1 MQNLKIGYSYIQNSH
16 NYYNTKNMEKAIELA
31 KGIPTLAVCNNCDE
45 LIGFAINKL
54 NDYPLDFLE
63 FQGDT
68 LEVTKTDLSY
78 AEFGIIKDNTLISIS
93 SSAEGFFDLH
103 AVKSPM
109 SFNDNFPCI
118 VVPNYVREELIAT
131 LKGEW

>member
-1 MQNLKIGYSYIQNSH
+1 
-16 NYYNTKNMEKAIELA
+16 MEKAIELGKVA
-31 KGIPTLAVCNNCDE
+31 TLAVCNDCNE
-45 LIGFAINKL
+45 LIDFVINKL
-54 NDYPLDFLE
+54 DNYPLDFLE

-78 AEFGIIKDNTLISIS
+78 EEFGIIKGNTLVTIS

-109 SFNDNFPCI
+109 SFNNNFPCV
-118 VVPNYVREELIAT
+118 VVPDYVREELIAT

>member
-1 MQNLKIGYSYIQNSH
+1 
-16 NYYNTKNMEKAIELA
+16 MEKAIELGKVA
-31 KGIPTLAVCNNCDE
+31 TLEVCHNCNE
-45 LIGFAINKL
+45 LIDFAINKL

-78 AEFGIIKDNTLISIS
+78 EEFGIIKGNTLISIS

-109 SFNDNFPCI
+109 SFNDNFSCI
-118 VVPNYVREELIAT
+118 VVPDYVREELIAT

>member
-1 MQNLKIGYSYIQNSH
+1 
-16 NYYNTKNMEKAIELA
+16 MEKAIEVA
-31 KGIPTLAVCNNCDE
+31 KGIPTLAVCSNCNE
-45 LIGFAINKL
+45 LIDFAVNKL
-54 NDYPLDFLE
+54 NDYPLEFLE

-68 LEVTKTDLSY
+68 LEVTKTNFNY
-78 AEFGIIKDNTLISIS
+78 EEFGVIKGDTLVSIS

-109 SFNDNFPCI
+109 NFNDSFPCV
-118 VVPNYVREELIAT
+118 VVPDYVREELIAT

>member
-1 MQNLKIGYSYIQNSH
+1 
-16 NYYNTKNMEKAIELA
+16 MEKAIELA
-31 KGIPTLAVCNNCDE
+31 KGISTLAVCHNCNE
-45 LIGFAINKL
+45 LIDFAINKL
-54 NDYPLDFLE
+54 NDYSLDFLE

-78 AEFGIIKDNTLISIS
+78 EEFGVIKGNTLISIS

-109 SFNDNFPCI
+109 SFNDNFPCV

-131 LKGEW
+131 LKGEG

>member
-1 MQNLKIGYSYIQNSH
+1 MIKTNL
-16 NYYNTKNMEKAIELA
+16 
-31 KGIPTLAVCNNCDE
+31 PTLVTLNNCDE
-45 LIGFAINKL
+45 LIEFVCNELA
-54 NDYPLDFLE
+54 DYPGDIIE

-78 AEFGIIKDNTLISIS
+78 EEIGVIKGNTLVSIS

-109 SFNDNFPCI
+109 SFNDSFPCI
-118 VVPNYVREELIAT
+118 VIPNYVREELIAT
-131 LKGEW
+131 LKGE

>member
-1 MQNLKIGYSYIQNSH
+1 MTKIN
-16 NYYNTKNMEKAIELA
+16 
-31 KGIPTLAVCNNCDE
+31 IPALVTLNNCDE
-45 LIGFAINKL
+45 LIEFVCNELA
-54 NDYPLDFLE
+54 DYPCDTVM
-63 FQGDT
+63 FQGDE

-78 AEFGIIKDNTLISIS
+78 EEFGVIRGDTLVSIS
-93 SSAEGFFDLH
+93 SSAEGYFDLH

-109 SFNDNFPCI
+109 NFNDSFPCV

>member
-1 MQNLKIGYSYIQNSH
+1 MIKTNL
-16 NYYNTKNMEKAIELA
+16 T
-31 KGIPTLAVCNNCDE
+31 TLVTLNNCDE
-45 LIGFAINKL
+45 LIKFVCNELA
-54 NDYPLDFLE
+54 DYPGDIVE

-78 AEFGIIKDNTLISIS
+78 EEFGVIKGNTLVSIS

-109 SFNDNFPCI
+109 NFNDNFPCV

>member
-1 MQNLKIGYSYIQNSH
+1 
-16 NYYNTKNMEKAIELA
+16 MEKAIELGKVA
-31 KGIPTLAVCNNCDE
+31 TLAVCNDCNE
-45 LIGFAINKL
+45 LIDFVINKL
-54 NDYPLDFLE
+54 DNYPLDFLE

-78 AEFGIIKDNTLISIS
+78 EEFGIIKEDTLVSIS

-109 SFNDNFPCI
+109 NFNDNFPCV
-118 VVPNYVREELIAT
+118 VVPDCEMVLVVDIPVYAGENLDIAFICRERS
-131 LKGEW
+131 K

>member
-1 MQNLKIGYSYIQNSH
+1 MK
-16 NYYNTKNMEKAIELA
+16 KAIELGKVA
-31 KGIPTLAVCNNCDE
+31 TLAVCNNCNE
-45 LIGFAINKL
+45 LIDFAINKL

-78 AEFGIIKDNTLISIS
+78 EECGVIKGDTLVSIS
-93 SSAEGFFDLH
+93 SNAEGFFDLH
-103 AVKSPM
+103 AVRSPIDFTKD
-109 SFNDNFPCI
+109 SFPCV
-118 VVPNYVREELIAT
+118 VVPEYIKDELLAT

>member
-1 MQNLKIGYSYIQNSH
+1 
-16 NYYNTKNMEKAIELA
+16 MEKTIELGKVA
-31 KGIPTLAVCNNCDE
+31 TLTVCHNCNE
-45 LIGFAINKL
+45 LIDFAINKL
-54 NDYPLDFLE
+54 NDYSLDFLE

-78 AEFGIIKDNTLISIS
+78 EELGVIKGDTLVSIS

-109 SFNDNFPCI
+109 SFNDTFPCI
-118 VVPNYVREELIAT
+118 VVPTYVREELIAT

>member
-1 MQNLKIGYSYIQNSH
+1 MIKTNF
-16 NYYNTKNMEKAIELA
+16 
-31 KGIPTLAVCNNCDE
+31 PTLVTLNNCDE
-45 LIGFAINKL
+45 LIEFVCKELA
-54 NDYPLDFLE
+54 DYTCDIVI
-63 FQGDT
+63 FQGDI

-78 AEFGIIKDNTLISIS
+78 EGIAVIKGDTLVSIS

-103 AVKSPM
+103 AIKSPM
-109 SFNDNFPCI
+109 SFDDNFPCV

>member
-1 MQNLKIGYSYIQNSH
+1 MIKTNL
-16 NYYNTKNMEKAIELA
+16 
-31 KGIPTLAVCNNCDE
+31 PTLVTLNNCDE
-45 LIGFAINKL
+45 LIEFVCNELA
-54 NDYPLDFLE
+54 DYPCDIVE

-78 AEFGIIKDNTLISIS
+78 EEIGVIKGDTLVSIS

-103 AVKSPM
+103 AIKSPM
-109 SFNDNFPCI
+109 SFNDSLPCI
-118 VVPNYVREELIAT
+118 VMPNYVREELIAT